1 MVILGKNLI
10 IKTGGVAIAA
20 ARSCDVTVTAEQIP
34 VSSPMNGQW
43 EYSYNGKKS
52 WSVNTNQLMLGIA
65 CPISMVGSTV
75 SLSVEIPGE
84 QGIAFSGFRNPSS
97 VEEGTLEQDED
108 FGIYWD
114 PVRKK
119 FLAADLLIPSGFIY
133 YESWVGG
140 NAFMTPQNYDMFN
153 YNGVTYTYYNG
164 ELMSEKLTG
173 NANVVTWR
181 GVGITGNLAQGSF
194 DFNGNGPL
202 TPLAITV
209 PQT

>member
-1 MVILGKNLI
+1 MAILGKNLI
-10 IKTGGVAIAA
+10 IKAGGVAIAA
-20 ARSCDVTVTAEQIP
+20 ARSCDINVTSEQIP
-34 VSSPMNGQW
+34 VSSPMDGQW

-52 WSVNTNQLMLGIA
+52 WSVTTNHLLLGIA

-75 SLSVEIPGE
+75 SLSVEISGE
-84 QGIAFSGFRNPSS
+84 QGIAFAGFRNPSS
-97 VEEGTLEQDED
+97 VEEGTLEQYED

-119 FLAADLLIPSGFIY
+119 FLAADLQLPSGLHY
-133 YESWVGG
+133 YESWNGG
-140 NAFMTPQNYDMFN
+140 DAFMTPQNYDMFN

-164 ELMSEKLTG
+164 ELMAEKLTG
-173 NANVVTWR
+173 NANVLTWR
-181 GVGITGNLAQGSF
+181 GVGTLGNLAQGSF

-202 TPLAITV
+202 TPLPIQT